1 MNFFHEAGY
10 KNDSNSSSLINYL
23 NVTNADE
30 MIRGL
35 SERLDVELQAAE
47 KNNPISRS
55 ASMNL
60 LNIIGI
66 PTIILF
72 VILITKCIPFFVK
85 LLVIVL
91 VVVHIIIGTVF
102 IVSTE
107 QHKQKLNINNLTQ
120 SLQRALVPSKLAAE
134 EM

>member
-1 MNFFHEAGY
+1 MNFFRDAGY
-10 KNDSNSSSLINYL
+10 NNNDTLVSYLTSANPDELIRAL
-23 NVTNADE
+23 TH
-30 MIRGL
+30 IL
-35 SERLDVELQAAE
+35 PKKLDTELQASE

-72 VILITKCIPFFVK
+72 VILVSKCIPIFVK
-85 LLVIVL
+85 LLVIIL

-120 SLQRALVPSKLAAE
+120 SLQRVLTPKSSE
-134 EM
+134 

>member
-1 MNFFHEAGY
+1 MNFFHKAGY
-10 KNDSNSSSLINYL
+10 NNDTSNSLINYL
-23 NVTNADE
+23 NVSNADE

-35 SERLDVELQAAE
+35 SERLDIELQAAE

-72 VILITKCIPFFVK
+72 VVLITKCIPLFVK
-85 LLVIVL
+85 LLVIIL

-120 SLQRALVPSKLAAE
+120 SLQRALVPSKPATE
-134 EM
+134 DM